1 MAPKEVDVD
10 PDGTDSETDSK
21 PSESQVPSAPPLEE
35 SKSNQV
41 ASTPPADP
49 KLNIQQQEEIA
60 SAREVSEETAPILMS
75 TEASGIS
82 NALFAEEE
90 INHSSVEDVDPE
102 NPSSLA
108 LLLTILQKQTRYST
122 FLSFLLESYLLFFSP
137 LFWGDVLSSFC
148 YSTDFCLFF

>member
-21 PSESQVPSAPPLEE
+21 PSESQIPSAPALDE

-49 KLNIQQQEEIA
+49 KLNIQQQEEVA

-122 FLSFLLESYLLFFSP
+122 LLFFLLRS
-137 LFWGDVLSSFC
+137 
-148 YSTDFCLFF
+148 Y

>member
-21 PSESQVPSAPPLEE
+21 PSESQIPSAPPLEE

-49 KLNIQQQEEIA
+49 KLNIQQQEEVA
-60 SAREVSEETAPILMS
+60 SAREVSEKIAPILMS

-82 NALFAEEE
+82 NALFAEVE
-90 INHSSVEDVDPE
+90 INHSSDEAVDPE
-102 NPSSLA
+102 TPSSLA
-108 LLLTILQKQTRYST
+108 LLLTILQKQTWYST
-122 FLSFLLESYLLFFSP
+122 LLFFLLRS
-137 LFWGDVLSSFC
+137 
-148 YSTDFCLFF
+148 Y

>member
-10 PDGTDSETDSK
+10 PEGTDSETDSK
-21 PSESQVPSAPPLEE
+21 PSESQIPSAPPLEE

-41 ASTPPADP
+41 ASTPPAHP

-60 SAREVSEETAPILMS
+60 STREVSEETAPILMS

-122 FLSFLLESYLLFFSP
+122 LLFFLLRS
-137 LFWGDVLSSFC
+137 
-148 YSTDFCLFF
+148 Y